1 MIDFHSH
8 ILPGMD
14 DGSSSPEESLA
25 MLEVSAEQGVDEI
38 FATSHFYPDEE
49 DPASFLER
57 RAEAYEELTAFL
69 AEEAKGVALPR
80 IHLGAEVYYFPG
92 IATCEEIRP
101 LVLGETKMLLVEP
114 PVAPFTRSMLDEIEA
129 IGPNLGLTPVVAHL
143 DRYCHLLRDNSLF
156 SLLSGRKILV
166 QVNASFFLR
175 SSVSE
180 FAMELLR
187 EEKFQLLGS
196 DCHNL
201 TSRPPNIGLAA
212 DKIRENKC
220 SRYLAIL
227 NERGYNMLNLG
238 KSLMV

>member
-14 DGSSSPEESLA
+14 DGSSSPDESLA

-49 DPASFLER
+49 DPVSFLKR
-57 RAEAYEELTAFL
+57 RKRSCEELRAF
-69 AEEAKGVALPR
+69 AAGRDKEIVLPR

-92 IATCEEIRP
+92 ISTCEEIRP
-101 LVLGETKMLLVEP
+101 LALGETKMLLVEP
-114 PVAPFTRSMLDEIEA
+114 PVAPFSRAMLDEIEA
-129 IGPNLGLTPVVAHL
+129 IGPNLGLTPVMAHL
-143 DRYCHLLRDNSLF
+143 DRYCRLLRDNSLF

-175 SSVSE
+175 PSVSDL
-180 FAMELLR
+180 ALKVLR
-187 EEKFQLLGS
+187 EERIQLLGS

-201 TSRPPNIGLAA
+201 SERPPNIGPAA
-212 DKIRENKC
+212 EEIRKNNC
-220 SRYLAIL
+220 SKYLAIL
-227 NERGYNMLNLG
+227 NEKGYNMLNLG
-238 KSLMV
+238 

>member
-57 RAEAYEELTAFL
+57 RKRSCEELKAF
-69 AEEAKGVALPR
+69 AVGVKKDFPLPR

-101 LVLGETKMLLVEP
+101 LAMGETKMLLVEP
-114 PVAPFTRSMLDEIEA
+114 PVAPFNRVMLDEIEA
-129 IGPNLGLTPVVAHL
+129 IGPNLGLTPVIAHL
-143 DRYCHLLRDNSLF
+143 DRYCRLLRDNSLF

-175 SSVSE
+175 SSSSE
-180 FAMELLR
+180 FAMKVLR
-187 EEKFQLLGS
+187 EEKCQLLGS

-201 TSRPPNIGLAA
+201 TDRPPNIGPAA
-212 DKIRENKC
+212 EKIREKNY

-227 NERGYNMLNLG
+227 NERGYNVLNLG
-238 KSLMV
+238 

>member
-49 DPASFLER
+49 DPESFLER
-57 RAEAYEELTAFL
+57 RTEAYEELTAFL
-69 AEEAKGVALPR
+69 AEEAKGITLPR

-101 LVLGETKMLLVEP
+101 LALGETEMLLVEP
-114 PVAPFTRSMLDEIEA
+114 PVAPFSRAMLDEIEA
-129 IGPNLGLTPVVAHL
+129 IGPNLGLTPVIAHL
-143 DRYCHLLRDNSLF
+143 DRYCHLLRDRSLF
-156 SLLSGRKILV
+156 SLLERREILV

-175 SSVSE
+175 PSASD
-180 FAMELLR
+180 FAMKLLR
-187 EEKFQLLGS
+187 EGMFQLLGS

-201 TSRPPNIGLAA
+201 TERPPNIGPATE
-212 DKIRENKC
+212 KIREKNG

-238 KSLMV
+238 